1 MADRHLVRI
10 TVNGSLHD
18 LLAEPR
24 RMLCDVL
31 RTDLRQTGTHV
42 TCEMGICGACTV
54 LVEGDPVRSCLVPVV
69 AVDDQLVQ
77 TVESLAQDGEL
88 SDLQEAFVQHHA
100 LQCGFCTP
108 GFLMLATW
116 LLQTEPDP
124 TDERIV
130 DVMSS
135 NLCRCTGY
143 AGIVQAV
150 KSVRDARLAASA
162 NGRAAAA
169 DHDGERGAAS

>member
-1 MADRHLVRI
+1 MADEHLIRM
-10 TVNGSLHD
+10 TVNGSERD
-18 LLAEPR
+18 LVVEPR
-24 RMLCDVL
+24 RMLCDAL
-31 RTDLRQTGTHV
+31 RVDLGQTGTHI

-54 LVEGDPVRSCLVPVV
+54 LVDGDPVRSCLVPAV
-69 AVDDQLVQ
+69 AVDDQSVQ

-88 SDLQEAFVQHHA
+88 SDLQEAFVRHHA

-116 LLQTEPDP
+116 LLRAEPNP
-124 TDERIV
+124 TDEAIV
-130 DVMSS
+130 EAMSS

-162 NGRAAAA
+162 EDPAR
-169 DHDGERGAAS
+169 